1 MGFVPMLFTPAV
13 MALVFEA
20 DQLVRGDT
28 AVGVWIRSTLGRL
41 FTGKKKKQATADK
54 TVNTAHTAP
63 PAATLPAASA
73 ERNAPGVREL
83 FENFDL
89 ETFIED
95 SARTANERSLYEIS
109 TAVRRDEAQRAA
121 DEARAED
128 ADYFDSV
135 GGGGMEY
142 PDDSGSRDL
151 KAPTSGAS
159 VDTKAPIARS
169 TDAGAADAGYTAGGT
184 AAGKSPMQTGS
195 AGAYTDSGL
204 PRSEAGV
211 SASDSAGSEHA
222 ADTSDGQSEFA
233 MGDIIDSIFSD
244 DD

>member
-1 MGFVPMLFTPAV
+1 
-13 MALVFEA
+13 
-20 DQLVRGDT
+20 
-28 AVGVWIRSTLGRL
+28 
-41 FTGKKKKQATADK
+41 
-54 TVNTAHTAP
+54 
-63 PAATLPAASA
+63 
-73 ERNAPGVREL
+73 
-83 FENFDL
+83 
-89 ETFIED
+89 
-95 SARTANERSLYEIS
+95 
-109 TAVRRDEAQRAA
+109 
-121 DEARAED
+121 
-128 ADYFDSV
+128 
-135 GGGGMEY
+135 MEY

-159 VDTKAPIARS
+159 VDTKAHVAGS
-169 TDAGAADAGYTAGGT
+169 TDAGYTAGGT